1 MFKFLK
7 SVLDKLYFY
16 YYERE
21 VFLKGLIISNIN
33 KKKKIINNLTDIE
46 FSVFS
51 QWGEDGI
58 IDW

>member
-7 SVLDKLYFY
+7 SVLDKFYFY

-33 KKKKIINNLTDIE
+33 KKKKIINNLNVIE
-46 FSVFS
+46 F
-51 QWGEDGI
+51 
-58 IDW
+58 